1 MYCATRARE
10 IETAKGGRKVVDWRK
25 PEKQAEK
32 VAFFPRVVF
41 FPFSIPETITNNLC

>member
-10 IETAKGGRKVVDWRK
+10 IETRKEGRKVVDWRK

-32 VAFFPRVVF
+32 VGGFPRVVF
-41 FPFSIPETITNNLC
+41 FPFSIPEAMTKNLC